1 MPIVIA
7 HRGASG
13 YLPEHTLAAK
23 TLAFEMRADFLEQ
36 DLVATRD
43 DELLVLHDVHLE
55 RVSDVA
61 LKFPDRQRSDG
72 RFYVRDFDMEE
83 IRSLSAWE
91 RMNADGT
98 PVYPERYPPK
108 SGDFGFNTLG
118 EELALVQALNSEHNR
133 TVGVYPE
140 IKRPAW
146 HKEEGVDIA
155 PLLLEVLAEFGY
167 EENTEQVFVQCFDD
181 AEVRRLKTELQ
192 CPYPLVQL
200 IGRNSWFESATDYE
214 QLWSS
219 KGIAEIASF
228 ADAVGPSLSHLFDLD
243 TVDSVPVVA
252 ELVKEVRAAGLLM
265 HPYTFR
271 ADELPPGFTTF
282 EDLVEFFVAD
292 VAVDG
297 LFTDF
302 PDRVLAV
309 LRN

>member
-1 MPIVIA
+1 
-7 HRGASG
+7 
-13 YLPEHTLAAK
+13 
-23 TLAFEMRADFLEQ
+23 
-36 DLVATRD
+36 
-43 DELLVLHDVHLE
+43 
-55 RVSDVA
+55 
-61 LKFPDRQRSDG
+61 
-72 RFYVRDFDMEE
+72 ME
-83 IRSLSAWE
+83 SA
-91 RMNADGT
+91 
-98 PVYPERYPPK
+98 